1 MKFLISIT
9 LLLSSHFSF
18 AYDYFCQGWDNPVP
32 QSANKSYYSN
42 FFSAD
47 EQFAYADFQDAFAS
61 FVLQKY
67 GDSIYTTVRCGNGL
81 YWREDDMQNSIQSD
95 KSTYNLKIIQTHWQP
110 EPFER
115 QALRDF
121 HINVPSNNREVQLCV
136 RDYECEDGDE
146 IEVSVNSSAVF
157 RGEIENS
164 WDCNTVDV
172 NKGRNSIKLYAIN
185 GTGHKGNCPNN
196 INTGEI
202 RIKGNNTQSQQWQHR
217 GGKGSSAN
225 IIVDIE

>member
-9 LLLSSHFSF
+9 LLLSSNFSF
-18 AYDYFCQGWDNPVP
+18 AYDYYCRGWDNSVP
-32 QSANKSYYSN
+32 QYANKSYYSN

-47 EQFAYADFQDAFAS
+47 EKYADFKDAFQS
-61 FVLQKY
+61 FVSQKY
-67 GDSIYTTVRCGNGL
+67 GDHIDVSCGSGFH
-81 YWREDDMQNSIQSD
+81 WREDDMQNSMQSD
-95 KSTYNLKIIQTHWQP
+95 KSTYKLQIIRTHWQP
-110 EPFER
+110 ESFKR
-115 QALRDF
+115 QALQDF

-136 RDYECEDGDE
+136 RDYECEDGDK

-172 NKGRNSIKLYAIN
+172 NTGRNSIKLYALN
-185 GTGHKGNCPNN
+185 GTGNKGSCSHAN

-202 RIKGNNTQSQQWQHR
+202 KVQGNNTQSQKWQHR

-225 IIVDIE
+225 IIIDID